1 MQGIP
6 KMGNTSTDF
15 ASSMYG
21 GSYVRLLDE
30 NDNIPTPNSDVN
42 FEEHPIQNEE
52 QPKKQKKR
60 KVDGNRQD
68 VDKIINALEK
78 SDDRG
83 PSVKD
88 CVLIL
93 KRILNYKN
101 PLYFVAS
108 KALCKRRENREFWME
123 MDNDEERLAWIESL
137 QN

>member
-6 KMGNTSTDF
+6 EMGNTSTEF
-15 ASSMYG
+15 ASSIYG
-21 GSYVRLLDE
+21 GSYVRVSEED
-30 NDNIPTPNSDVN
+30 DNITTPNSYVN

-68 VDKIINALEK
+68 LDKIINALEK
-78 SDDRG
+78 RE
-83 PSVKD
+83 
-88 CVLIL
+88 
-93 KRILNYKN
+93 KRI
-101 PLYFVAS
+101 
-108 KALCKRRENREFWME
+108 ENREFWME

>member
-6 KMGNTSTDF
+6 EMGNTSTDF
-15 ASSMYG
+15 ASSMFG

-42 FEEHPIQNEE
+42 FEEHPVQNEE

-68 VDKIINALEK
+68 VDRIINALKK

-101 PLYFVAS
+101 PLFFVAS
-108 KALCKRRENREFWME
+108 KALCRRRENREFWME
-123 MDNDEERLAWIESL
+123 IDNDEERLAWIESL